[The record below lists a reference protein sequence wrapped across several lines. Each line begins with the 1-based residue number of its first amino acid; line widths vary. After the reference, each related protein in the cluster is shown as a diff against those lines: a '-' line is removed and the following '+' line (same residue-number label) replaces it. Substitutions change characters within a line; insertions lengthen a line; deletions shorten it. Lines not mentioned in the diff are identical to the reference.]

1 MEFNIGDRVRF
12 KDLDVI
18 TRLREKEQI
27 RFGWNDRMNP
37 LCGMEFTIRGFQGER
52 ILFYEDAKELH
63 DSRHERDTW
72 SISASMLEHI
82 PENTGDLEEIA
93 ADDQFFDMLMS

>member
-37 LCGMEFTIRGFQGER
+37 LCGMEFTIRGFQG
-52 ILFYEDAKELH
+52 
-63 DSRHERDTW
+63 
-72 SISASMLEHI
+72 
-82 PENTGDLEEIA
+82 
-93 ADDQFFDMLMS
+93 